1 MNVLLA
7 LMKLPCRDV
16 IRLAFESM
24 DRTLL
29 LPTRI
34 QLQLYYLIC
43 QACARYQRQL
53 LVLREA
59 MRHSASETYAQEGTE
74 LSSAAMA
81 RLKEALGA
89 RRL

>member
-1 MNVLLA
+1 MPSCAYVSDA
-7 LMKLPCRDV
+7 
-16 IRLAFESM
+16 E
-24 DRTLL
+24 
-29 LPTRI
+29 
-34 QLQLYYLIC
+34 C

-59 MRHSASETYAQEGTE
+59 MRHSASETYAQEGRQ

-89 RRL
+89 SSAKNIIPLSSYTKQHNHDMSMR